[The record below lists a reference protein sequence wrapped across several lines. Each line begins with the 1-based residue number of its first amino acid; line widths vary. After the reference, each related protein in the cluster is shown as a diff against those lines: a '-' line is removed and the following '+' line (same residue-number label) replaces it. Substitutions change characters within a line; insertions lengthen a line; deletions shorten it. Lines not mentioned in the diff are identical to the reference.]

1 MEFKDLLKE
10 IQEIAAHALHQR
22 LNEVELESATKKYI
36 DNMARNVRD
45 AFTGLYSVSVTN
57 NQNTEETAKRIASVM
72 GFHVEEKYS
81 KKEFWKTTKKL
92 QSENC
97 HLLRQSLLSM
107 RKVIQMTQDYRSCS
121 HYLKNSE
128 LS

>member
-36 DNMARNVRD
+36 DNMAHNVRD

-57 NQNTEETAKRIASVM
+57 NENPEETAKRIASVM
-72 GFHVEEKYS
+72 GFHVEEKNS
-81 KKEFWKTTKKL
+81 KKEFWKSTKKL

-107 RKVIQMTQDYRSCS
+107 RKVIQMTQDYRNCS

>member
-72 GFHVEEKYS
+72 VFHVEEKYS

-107 RKVIQMTQDYRSCS
+107 RKVIQMTQDYRNCS

>member
-1 MEFKDLLKE
+1 VFLVIL
-10 IQEIAAHALHQR
+10 
-22 LNEVELESATKKYI
+22 
-36 DNMARNVRD
+36 
-45 AFTGLYSVSVTN
+45 FTSFSGSLVSRISGAVQYSVSVTN

-107 RKVIQMTQDYRSCS
+107 RKVIQMTQDYRNCS

>member
-72 GFHVEEKYS
+72 SFHVEEKYS

-107 RKVIQMTQDYRSCS
+107 RKVIQMTQDYRNCS

>member
-72 GFHVEEKYS
+72 GFHV
-81 KKEFWKTTKKL
+81 
-92 QSENC
+92 
-97 HLLRQSLLSM
+97 
-107 RKVIQMTQDYRSCS
+107 
-121 HYLKNSE
+121 
-128 LS
+128 

>member
-1 MEFKDLLKE
+1 MEFKDLPKE

-57 NQNTEETAKRIASVM
+57 NGSAS
-72 GFHVEEKYS
+72 
-81 KKEFWKTTKKL
+81 
-92 QSENC
+92 N
-97 HLLRQSLLSM
+97 
-107 RKVIQMTQDYRSCS
+107 
-121 HYLKNSE
+121 
-128 LS
+128 